1 MTVISIRPTIVDLEL
16 ERGDAAPF
24 TLTALD
30 KAGGPL
36 NLAGCQ
42 IALTMR
48 KYLRGVWEDAPVAV
62 ALSWTEGNPN
72 GISVSDLAS
81 GIVSITIPNETMA
94 TLATAPNAKYRY
106 DVEITDAAGD
116 PVTTHE
122 GDVSVFADV
131 TV

>member
-72 GISVSDLAS
+72 GISVSDLATMTS
-81 GIVSITIPNETMA
+81 KLPTRRAIPSRRTKAMF
-94 TLATAPNAKYRY
+94 R
-106 DVEITDAAGD
+106 
-116 PVTTHE
+116 
-122 GDVSVFADV
+122 SSRM
-131 TV
+131 